1 MVTTR
6 FAPSPT
12 GYLHIGGVRTALF
25 SWAYARSRGGKFLLR
40 VEDTDT
46 ERNTE
51 ESVRTILDG
60 MKWLGLANDGDVTFQ
75 SKRMDRY
82 KAAIARL
89 VESGAAYPCYCSK
102 EELDQKRAEAAA
114 RKTAFLYDGKWRPEP
129 GKTRPPIP
137 QGVDPVIRMKM
148 PREGSTVWNDAVKGL
163 IEIPNKQLDDII
175 IARSDGAPTYNFCVV
190 VDDSDMGV
198 THVIRGDDH
207 VNNTPK
213 QINIFKAMGL
223 QPPVFAHL
231 PMIFNKQGKKM
242 SKRGGDT
249 VAITEFERLG
259 FLPEAIL
266 NYLARLGWSHGDDEI
281 FSMEQFVEWF
291 DLKDVNP
298 SPSRFDMDK
307 LRWYNHHYMRQADH
321 AGLAD
326 EARRRLAAMGVD
338 DLDSKPFD
346 QIVELVRDRASD
358 FEELARHCLYFY
370 RRQTPTQK
378 EIDKSWQPEDRERMA
393 RLRERIAALP
403 SFDKESLGAL
413 FASFCESEGVKMK
426 KVGVPMRLAVCGVSV
441 TPGLEDV
448 LLCVG
453 RDETLARM
461 DQPLV

>member
-1 MVTTR
+1 MYKR
-6 FAPSPT
+6 Q
-12 GYLHIGGVRTALF
+12 
-25 SWAYARSRGGKFLLR
+25 
-40 VEDTDT
+40 
-46 ERNTE
+46 
-51 ESVRTILDG
+51 
-60 MKWLGLANDGDVTFQ
+60 GLANDGDVTFQ

-129 GKTRPPIP
+129 GKTLPPIP

-307 LRWYNHHYMRQADH
+307 LRWYNHHLSLIH
-321 AGLAD
+321 IS
-326 EARRRLAAMGVD
+326 E
-338 DLDSKPFD
+338 
-346 QIVELVRDRASD
+346 
-358 FEELARHCLYFY
+358 
-370 RRQTPTQK
+370 PTR
-378 EIDKSWQPEDRERMA
+378 P
-393 RLRERIAALP
+393 
-403 SFDKESLGAL
+403 L
-413 FASFCESEGVKMK
+413 F
-426 KVGVPMRLAVCGVSV
+426 
-441 TPGLEDV
+441 
-448 LLCVG
+448 
-453 RDETLARM
+453 
-461 DQPLV
+461 

>member
-129 GKTRPPIP
+129 GKTLPPIP

-393 RLRERIAALP
+393 RLRGRIAALP

>member
-129 GKTRPPIP
+129 GKTLPPIP

>member
-129 GKTRPPIP
+129 GKTLPPIP

-148 PREGSTVWNDAVKGL
+148 SREGSTVWNDAVKGL

-321 AGLAD
+321 AKLAD
-326 EARRRLAAMGVD
+326 EARRRLTAMGVD